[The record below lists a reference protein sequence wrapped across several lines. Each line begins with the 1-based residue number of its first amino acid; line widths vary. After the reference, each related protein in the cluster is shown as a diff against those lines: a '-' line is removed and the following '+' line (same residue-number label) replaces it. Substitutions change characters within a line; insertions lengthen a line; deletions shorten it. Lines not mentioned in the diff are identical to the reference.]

1 MNQEVK
7 ASINTLFDQT
17 SATADTYFNDAIR
30 NIDGRF
36 GEGYAKENPSLVGD
50 FMKVCE
56 RDFSSGVLEIK
67 LQEIRDVLINVS
79 DNIEYLSNK

>member
-1 MNQEVK
+1 MSQEVT

-36 GEGYAKENPSLVGD
+36 GEGYAKEHPSLVGD
-50 FMKVCE
+50 YMKVCE
-56 RDFSSGVLEIK
+56 RDFSSSVLNVK
-67 LQEIRDVLINVS
+67 LQEIRDALIS
-79 DNIEYLSNK
+79 MSITIEEK

>member
-1 MNQEVK
+1 MSQEVT
-7 ASINTLFDQT
+7 ASINTLFDQA
-17 SATADTYFNDAIR
+17 SKTAGTYFDDAIR
-30 NIDGRF
+30 NLDNEF

-56 RDFSSGVLEIK
+56 RDFSSSVLNVK

-79 DNIEYLSNK
+79 DNIEYLSTK

>member
-1 MNQEVK
+1 MSQEVT

-56 RDFSSGVLEIK
+56 RDFNSGILHIK
-67 LQEIRDVLINVS
+67 LQEIRDALIS
-79 DNIEYLSNK
+79 MSITIEEK